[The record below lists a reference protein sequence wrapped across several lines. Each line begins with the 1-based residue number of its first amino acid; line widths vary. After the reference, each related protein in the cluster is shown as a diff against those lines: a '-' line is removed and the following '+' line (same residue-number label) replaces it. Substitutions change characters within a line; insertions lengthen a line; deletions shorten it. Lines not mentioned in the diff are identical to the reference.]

1 MTPIGEQLRAV
12 RERKGLTL
20 DRVADETNI
29 AKRYLSGLEAE
40 DFTVF
45 PGDPYVIGFL
55 RNYAEYLGLP
65 SDEFVTTYKNMKIQ
79 EQPMPIEELIPRRGP
94 SPIALAAA
102 IGGGALVLI
111 VVLVAVLGGR
121 GKAASEAARRAPVEY
136 RIEGTSF
143 EKRLFVGDSLLVA
156 YGGNKYKLLVS
167 RIDDAVTL
175 ETPVGASRIMLGEEG
190 SLDLDRNNQPEIKL
204 LVSDLSKKDP
214 SKGAVLRVDYTSPD
228 AALAAATQAPI
239 PDNPND
245 QGAAGSNAPPIA
257 ATGTATGAAPAAGA
271 APVAGAA
278 PTAAGAQP
286 ATAALA
292 APPGKPVVLFESGKT
307 PYPFVTSVTFR
318 SSCMFRY
325 EADKKDRDERY
336 YRKGEN
342 LTINAQNSLRI
353 WASNAQAVKLTIQA
367 SGGKSADLDL
377 GGAGEVA
384 VKRIAW
390 SQGDSG
396 GWILGASD
404 VD

>member
-1 MTPIGEQLRAV
+1 MTPIGEQLRAA

-20 DRVADETNI
+20 ERVADDTNI
-29 AKRYLSGLEAE
+29 AKRYLAALEAE

-65 SDEFVTTYKNMKIQ
+65 SDELVNGYKNMKIQ
-79 EQPMPIEELIPRRGP
+79 EQPMPIQELIPRRGP
-94 SPIALAAA
+94 SPIALAAS
-102 IGGGALVLI
+102 IGGAVVVVAI
-111 VVLVAVLGGR
+111 VLVAVLGGR
-121 GKAASEAARRAPVEY
+121 GKAASQAAHRAPVEY
-136 RIEGTSF
+136 RVEGSAF
-143 EKRLFVGDSLLVA
+143 EKRLYVGDSILVS

-175 ETPVGASRIMLGEEG
+175 ETPVGATRIMLGEEG
-190 SLDLDRNNQPEIKL
+190 TLDLDRNNQPEIKL

-214 SKGAVLRVDYTSPD
+214 SKGAVLRVDYSSAD
-228 AALAAATQAPI
+228 AALMAATQAPI
-239 PDNPND
+239 SDNPAD
-245 QGAAGSNAPPIA
+245 QGS
-257 ATGTATGAAPAAGA
+257 AAGA
-271 APVAGAA
+271 SAPPASGS
-278 PTAAGAQP
+278 PTASAAAGAQP
-286 ATAALA
+286 AGSTAAQTA
-292 APPGKPVVLFESGKT
+292 ASALSAPAGKPVVLFESGKT
-307 PYPFVTSVTFR
+307 PYPFVVSVTFR

-336 YRKGEN
+336 YRKGE
-342 LTINAQNSLRI
+342 TVTVNAQNSLRI
-353 WASNAQAVKLTIQA
+353 WASNAQAAKLTVQA

-390 SQGDSG
+390 TQGDSG
-396 GWILGASD
+396 AWTLGASD